1 MLDKTYYI
9 NEITRLTPTDCASWQ
24 TWCLTKT

>member
-1 MLDKTYYI
+1 MRDKTNYM

-24 TWCLTKT
+24 I